1 MTESSSRHGRFVEML
16 LQSAPNIAPY
26 ESSSS
31 LMEQLIDNIMS
42 DGEVYSKEDID
53 GLKASLL
60 EDFVDWNEIRLV
72 SPDRLKVY
80 FEGLNEGEYKRKV
93 LQAVLNKIFS
103 RSGSLDYQFMMDF
116 ESEDLEGYL
125 AGIMELK
132 EGTRKRLMLR
142 VFRKPVEPVTTD
154 HEIIFE
160 AAQSEHMPGSEE
172 FKAPLF
178 ALEINELE
186 RILALLDTMVE
197 EHGGITP
204 GEFLSPED
212 FNSATLNRILALLD
226 KPALS

>member
-42 DGEVYSKEDID
+42 DGEIYSKEEID

-93 LQAVLNKIFS
+93 LQAVLNKIFQGAVVWTIS
-103 RSGSLDYQFMMDF
+103 S
-116 ESEDLEGYL
+116 
-125 AGIMELK
+125 
-132 EGTRKRLMLR
+132 
-142 VFRKPVEPVTTD
+142 
-154 HEIIFE
+154 
-160 AAQSEHMPGSEE
+160 
-172 FKAPLF
+172 
-178 ALEINELE
+178 
-186 RILALLDTMVE
+186 
-197 EHGGITP
+197 
-204 GEFLSPED
+204 
-212 FNSATLNRILALLD
+212 
-226 KPALS
+226 